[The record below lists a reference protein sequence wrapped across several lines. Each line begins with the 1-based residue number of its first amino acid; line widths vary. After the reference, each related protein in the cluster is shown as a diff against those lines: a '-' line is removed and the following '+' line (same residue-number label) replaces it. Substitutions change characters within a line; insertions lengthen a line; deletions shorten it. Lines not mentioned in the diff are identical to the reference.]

1 MRAQAATSSLRTS
14 HTSHTHLPFLPPLSQ
29 SFFTHLVV
37 LHDPQTLAVKG
48 PAAGWAEGL
57 ETTTWRVVWPALL
70 LPPEFLT
77 VPAWRD
83 LRSLRTGLCSWKI
96 WQGPGAFQKPPVP
109 AVARGAKAEKQQSA
123 SELYVF
129 LPACLGRASW
139 PPACRESDKRP
150 WPTLLLLLPPPA

>member
-29 SFFTHLVV
+29 SFLTHLVV

-57 ETTTWRVVWPALL
+57 ETVGRVVWPTLL

-77 VPAWRD
+77 APAWRD
-83 LRSLRTGLCSWKI
+83 LRGLRTRVCSWKS
-96 WQGPGAFQKPPVP
+96 WQGLGAFQEPPVP
-109 AVARGAKAEKQQSA
+109 AVARGARAERQQSD
-123 SELYVF
+123 SGLYVF
-129 LPACLGRASW
+129 LLACLGRASW
-139 PPACRESDKRP
+139 PLACRESDKRP